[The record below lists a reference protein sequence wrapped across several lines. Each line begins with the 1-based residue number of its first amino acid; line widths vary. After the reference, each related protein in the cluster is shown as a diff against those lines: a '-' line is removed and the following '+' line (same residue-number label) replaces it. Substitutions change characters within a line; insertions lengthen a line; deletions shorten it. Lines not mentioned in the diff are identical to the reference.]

1 MFKAVVFA
9 GTTEG
14 YEIARWLK
22 DRGGNVC
29 ACVATEYGALSLEA
43 GEGLQVKAGRL
54 KEEEMEELFMQQ
66 DPAVVIDATHPYAVE
81 VTRNIQD
88 ACRNTDRNYLRLL
101 RAESQREEQ
110 AVYVENIKGAVEY
123 LKETKGNILVT
134 TGSKELSAFTEL
146 PDYQERVFARVL
158 SLPSVIEECAR
169 LKIQGKHLIGM
180 QGPFSRQ
187 LNEAMLRQYNCT
199 YLVTK
204 DSGTAGGFREKYEAA
219 LSCGAVPVVIGRPPR
234 DEGLSLKECKSL
246 LAKEKELKV
255 CREIALVGVGMGSAE
270 TFTQEGLNQCR
281 RAELIIGARRL
292 AEAAKAAGGCG
303 DVYWE
308 YQSEKIIGYLK
319 DHPEYTRIAIALSGD
334 VGFYSGAKKLLQGL
348 KEAFPQSPVRTVCG
362 ISSLVYFMGKIGKS
376 WEDVCITSS
385 HGRACNLPGL
395 IRENQKVFS
404 ILGTR
409 DGVRNLARK
418 LTDYGME
425 DCRIWVGERLSYPE
439 ETIFEKK
446 ARELTA
452 YEGDPLSVIYVENP
466 KAEKRMET
474 HGIADEAFLRGKAPM
489 TKEEIRTISLA
500 KLKLNR
506 DSICYDVGAGTG
518 SVAIE
523 MALRASQGK
532 VYAIEKKP
540 EAAELIRE
548 NKKKFATDNL
558 EVSEGE
564 APQALEPLEAPTHA
578 FIGGSSGN
586 LKAIVELLLRKN
598 PQVRIV
604 INCITLE
611 TVSEALEVL
620 KTFPVEQEE
629 IIQAVVSRAKKVG
642 RYHMMMGE
650 NPIYI
655 ISCKGVEKG

>member
-123 LKETKGNILVT
+123 LKGTKGNILVT

-234 DEGLSLKECKSL
+234 DEGL
-246 LAKEKELKV
+246 
-255 CREIALVGVGMGSAE
+255 
-270 TFTQEGLNQCR
+270 
-281 RAELIIGARRL
+281 
-292 AEAAKAAGGCG
+292 
-303 DVYWE
+303 
-308 YQSEKIIGYLK
+308 
-319 DHPEYTRIAIALSGD
+319 P
-334 VGFYSGAKKLLQGL
+334 
-348 KEAFPQSPVRTVCG
+348 
-362 ISSLVYFMGKIGKS
+362 
-376 WEDVCITSS
+376 
-385 HGRACNLPGL
+385 
-395 IRENQKVFS
+395 
-404 ILGTR
+404 
-409 DGVRNLARK
+409 
-418 LTDYGME
+418 
-425 DCRIWVGERLSYPE
+425 
-439 ETIFEKK
+439 
-446 ARELTA
+446 
-452 YEGDPLSVIYVENP
+452 
-466 KAEKRMET
+466 
-474 HGIADEAFLRGKAPM
+474 
-489 TKEEIRTISLA
+489 
-500 KLKLNR
+500 
-506 DSICYDVGAGTG
+506 
-518 SVAIE
+518 
-523 MALRASQGK
+523 
-532 VYAIEKKP
+532 
-540 EAAELIRE
+540 
-548 NKKKFATDNL
+548 
-558 EVSEGE
+558 
-564 APQALEPLEAPTHA
+564 
-578 FIGGSSGN
+578 
-586 LKAIVELLLRKN
+586 
-598 PQVRIV
+598 
-604 INCITLE
+604 
-611 TVSEALEVL
+611 
-620 KTFPVEQEE
+620 
-629 IIQAVVSRAKKVG
+629 
-642 RYHMMMGE
+642 
-650 NPIYI
+650 
-655 ISCKGVEKG
+655 